1 MIPLS
6 HTNTLVLATGNLGKV
21 AEFNAL
27 LAPLDWQVQSQ
38 SVWQVPECPEPYG
51 TFIENALAKARHA
64 AAHTGLP
71 ALADDSGLCVK
82 ALEGEPGVYSARYAC
97 QTADDAKDD
106 AANITK
112 LLHAL
117 RSLNCHEIAQRAA
130 YFVCVLVAVK
140 TPQDPEPLI
149 AIGRW
154 HGYIA
159 ETPSGTNG
167 FGYDPVFVCGKTART
182 AATLSQSEK
191 SAISHRGQATQQL
204 VALIQSVW

>member
-1 MIPLS
+1 MILQA
-6 HTNTLVLATGNLGKV
+6 NTLVLATGNLGKV

-64 AAHTGLP
+64 ASHTGLP
-71 ALADDSGLCVK
+71 ALADDSGLCV
-82 ALEGEPGVYSARYAC
+82 ASLGGAPGVYSARYAC
-97 QTADDAKDD
+97 TTLQEPKDD
-106 AANITK
+106 TANTAK
-112 LLHAL
+112 LLYAL
-117 RSLNCHEIAQRAA
+117 QALNCHEIAQRAA

-159 ETPSGTNG
+159 DTPSGTNG
-167 FGYDPVFVCGKTART
+167 FGYDPVFVCGKIARI
-182 AATLSQSEK
+182 AATLSKTEK

-204 VALIQSVW
+204 LALIQSVW